1 MNVENAKKPSLALGN
16 EGKQTLHPP
25 VKVPKISTHTCNPLG
40 VYYFSLQ
47 FFLKALLIEVAPR
60 RKMLETYSA
69 SGTTVRMKSLTLSSL
84 PHLCAQGKMKDG
96 TGSMTGRREG
106 TRDGYE

>member
-1 MNVENAKKPSLALGN
+1 MNVKNATKPSLALGN
-16 EGKQTLHPP
+16 EGKQTLRPP
-25 VKVPKISTHTCNPLG
+25 VKVPEIFTHTCSPLG

-47 FFLKALLIEVAPR
+47 FFLKALLTAVAPR
-60 RKMLETYSA
+60 RKMLETFSA
-69 SGTTVRMKSLTLSSL
+69 SGTTVRMKSLILSSL
-84 PHLCAQGKMKDG
+84 PLLCSQGKMKEG

>member
-60 RKMLETYSA
+60 RKMLGTYSA
-69 SGTTVRMKSLTLSSL
+69 SGTTVRMKSLMLSSL

>member
-1 MNVENAKKPSLALGN
+1 MNVKNAKKPSLALGN
-16 EGKQTLHPP
+16 EGKQTLRPP
-25 VKVPKISTHTCNPLG
+25 VKVPEIFTHTCSPLG

-47 FFLKALLIEVAPR
+47 FFLKALLTAVAPR
-60 RKMLETYSA
+60 RKMLETFSA
-69 SGTTVRMKSLTLSSL
+69 SGTTVRMKSLILSSL
-84 PHLCAQGKMKDG
+84 PLLCSQGKMKEG

>member
-1 MNVENAKKPSLALGN
+1 MNAENAKKPSLALGN

-25 VKVPKISTHTCNPLG
+25 VKVPEISTYTCNPLG

-47 FFLKALLIEVAPR
+47 FFLKALLTAVAPR

-69 SGTTVRMKSLTLSSL
+69 SCISVRMKSLILSSL
-84 PHLCAQGKMKDG
+84 PHLCTQGKVKEG
-96 TGSMTGRREG
+96 TGSMTGKREG
-106 TRDGYE
+106 TKDG